1 VNCLKIFR
9 FDKFGNMDYDVQ
21 SLQLA
26 VKIFKEM
33 QQGEFDE
40 IQIRKIEKQ
49 KERQKQNQ
57 KNLGERSWKTA
68 RICQRL
74 LRSPKK

>member
-26 VKIFKEM
+26 VKIFKER

-40 IQIRKIEKQ
+40 I
-49 KERQKQNQ
+49 
-57 KNLGERSWKTA
+57 
-68 RICQRL
+68 
-74 LRSPKK
+74 